1 MACSFHW
8 VRIVAIVMFQ
18 ALLWINR
25 RTEGFSG
32 ISVACKPAV
41 VPHIYLYSLLQNK
54 FVQRSFKTIQLRKEK
69 KSNINMMYK
78 HLGSESVLWQASAVL
93 SREQIHICLIKAL
106 NLALVALSTPHQIQE
121 KAEAAELVTFTNHW
135 GFQLI

>member
-1 MACSFHW
+1 
-8 VRIVAIVMFQ
+8 
-18 ALLWINR
+18 
-25 RTEGFSG
+25 
-32 ISVACKPAV
+32 
-41 VPHIYLYSLLQNK
+41 
-54 FVQRSFKTIQLRKEK
+54 
-69 KSNINMMYK
+69 MMYK
-78 HLGSESVLWQASAVL
+78 DLGSESVLWQASAVL